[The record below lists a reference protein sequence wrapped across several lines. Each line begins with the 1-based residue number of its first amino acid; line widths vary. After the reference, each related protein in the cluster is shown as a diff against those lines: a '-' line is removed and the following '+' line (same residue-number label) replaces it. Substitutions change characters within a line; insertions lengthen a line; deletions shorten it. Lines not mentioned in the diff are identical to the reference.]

1 MLFLAFVPLVAAGA
15 AWMILRRVE
24 TEDPYERRIFGALE
38 LLLISYIGSAISL
51 APHVLPP
58 SIAMFVAASAS
69 ETQVLL
75 PIGMLFLLP
84 TLVAYS
90 AFSYWIFF
98 PEGRWAKALKQRP
111 DTV

>member
-1 MLFLAFVPLVAAGA
+1 M
-15 AWMILRRVE
+15 
-24 TEDPYERRIFGALE
+24 E

-58 SIAMFVAASAS
+58 SIVIFLAASAS

-90 AFSYWIFF
+90 AFSYWIFSGGGG
-98 PEGRWAKALKQRP
+98 GRRH
-111 DTV
+111 